1 MKDIWET
8 LEVTKKP
15 VVLYGM
21 GNGADKII
29 SVCEK
34 YGIKISGVFAS
45 DSFVRPKTF
54 HGMCVTDYS
63 TAKNAF
69 GDMTVL
75 LCFGTSLPE
84 VIENIKRIANETE
97 LYAPD
102 VPVWG
107 DTLFCR
113 EYYEQRKSEFDEIY
127 TRLADGTSR
136 KVFENL
142 IKYKLSGKIKYLFDC
157 ETAEDEVFNSFLKLT
172 DCETYLDL
180 GAYRG
185 DTVKSFMS
193 RVKDFNKIVAVEPD
207 RKSFYKLCAAT
218 SHLENITCINAYAA
232 DRVGNQTFSMDGSR
246 GSGAA
251 AVGEEIQCISADSLN
266 TAPTFIKMDIEGAEI
281 EAINGAENTIL
292 RHKPKMQIAAYH
304 KSGDLVD
311 IPKAVVK
318 IRNDYKIY
326 LRHYPCLP
334 AWDVNYFFI

>member
-8 LEVTKKP
+8 LKSSKKP

-34 YGIKISGVFAS
+34 YGIKISGIFSS
-45 DSFVRPKTF
+45 DSFVRDKKF
-54 HGMCVTDYS
+54 HGMPVTNYS
-63 TAKNAF
+63 AAKRKF

-75 LCFGTSLPE
+75 LCFGTSLPD
-84 VIENIKRIANETE
+84 VIENIKRIARDNE

-113 EYYEQRKSEFDEIY
+113 KYYETRKSEFDEIY
-127 TRLADGTSR
+127 ARLADGTSK
-136 KVFENL
+136 KVFENTV
-142 IKYKLSGKIKYLFDC
+142 KYKLTGKPDYLFDC
-157 ETAEDEVFNSFLKLT
+157 ETAEDEVFRTFLKLT
-172 DCETYLDL
+172 NRETYLDL

-185 DTVKSFMS
+185 DTVLSFIS
-193 RVKDFNKIVAVEPD
+193 RVKNFNKIIAVEPD
-207 RKSFYKLCAAT
+207 RKSFTKLCGAT
-218 SHLENITCINAYAA
+218 GHIENIKRINAFVT
-232 DRVGNQTFSMDGSR
+232 DSVGSRAFSMSGSR

-251 AVGEEIQCISADSLN
+251 AEGEAVDCVSVDSLN
-266 TAPTFIKMDIEGAEI
+266 IAPTFIKADIEGAEL
-281 EAINGAENTIL
+281 EAISGAEKTIM

-304 KSGDLVD
+304 KSGDLID
-311 IPKAVVK
+311 IPKAVLK

-334 AWDVNYFFI
+334 AWDINYFFI